1 MRRKQMNNGNL
12 RKKVMVAIA
21 ATALIFTGTAYA
33 SENVAY
39 AAGKL
44 TTSEVRE
51 FKKYLND
58 GRGEDTSF
66 MMKKNGCVYGAK
78 FCLYDVNQD
87 GHKDLIVTGY
97 LGMRSMT
104 FTEVYLHIGKKYI
117 AIPYD
122 GTLVGIHKNGIKFLT
137 EDYAQAG
144 LIRYT
149 DIEVYK
155 INTRGKSTQK
165 LAKYRTFSW
174 YDEENDTEYPD
185 GKLLE
190 LTYKVN
196 GKKTSKKAYVNA
208 MKKYKFSK
216 VKWHTVNKK
225 NIDKYVK

>member
-1 MRRKQMNNGNL
+1 MRRKQINNGNL
-12 RKKVMVAIA
+12 RKRVMVAIA
-21 ATALIFTGTAYA
+21 SAALIFTGTAYA

-104 FTEVYLHIGKKYI
+104 FTEVY
-117 AIPYD
+117 
-122 GTLVGIHKNGIKFLT
+122 
-137 EDYAQAG
+137 
-144 LIRYT
+144 
-149 DIEVYK
+149 K